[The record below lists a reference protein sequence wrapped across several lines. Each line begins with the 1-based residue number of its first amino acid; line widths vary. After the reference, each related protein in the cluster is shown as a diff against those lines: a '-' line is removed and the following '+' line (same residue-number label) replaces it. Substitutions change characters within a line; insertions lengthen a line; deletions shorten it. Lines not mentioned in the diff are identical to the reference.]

1 MALLSFLRR
10 LYSLDTLDTRFTNSS
25 TTPPKHAAAES
36 RIDPAKPSP
45 SGSKNAA
52 RSDSRAPGPQPSKW
66 HTPEFY
72 LYYLVFLTAVPS
84 MFYVVYDV
92 SKESHPNYP
101 KFEPLLSPGWIPGR
115 KVDNSDGQYSSF
127 RDNLPYLFVIALVH
141 PFLRKAYD
149 YLCRADTYTQV
160 RQISAPSGHQLT
172 QGLTAHAA
180 ADARLEQ
187 RVSFDFGFAIIFTF
201 ILHGFSALKVLLI
214 LYLNYKITTSLPKNY
229 IPAATWVFNICALF
243 SNEIFRGYPF
253 TSIAAFV
260 HGGDGSGTWG
270 AWLDSYGGLNSR
282 WEILFNITVLRLI
295 SFSMDYYW
303 SLNMQG
309 GSPIEK
315 KQLDPSNLSERD
327 RVSTPAKPG
336 DYSFRNYVAY
346 ALYSPLYNA
355 GPILTFNDYIS
366 QQRYCPPSI
375 TPERTTRYAF
385 RFVLALLAMEVIIH
399 YIYAVAIFH
408 VQPDWDAY
416 TPFQLSMLGFF
427 NLHHIWLKLLLP
439 WRFFRLWSLFDNID
453 PPENMVRCMS
463 NNYSVMGFWR
473 GWHRSYNRW
482 LIRYIF
488 IPMGGSG
495 HGRSIFATMLNY
507 LTIFTFVALWHDIQL
522 RLLMWGWLITFIVAP
537 EILAS
542 LVFPR
547 RKWADRPNAYRV
559 LCGIGAV
566 AQILFMIAANLVG
579 FAIGIDGLEGLAK
592 AVFGSA
598 SGLTFFALACGALFV
613 GVQVMFEIREQEARE
628 GIRMKC

>member
-10 LYSLDTLDTRFTNSS
+10 LYSLDTLDTRFTISS
-25 TTPPKHAAAES
+25 TTPPKQAASEP
-36 RIDPAKPSP
+36 RIDPAKPSL
-45 SGSKNAA
+45 SESKNAA
-52 RSDSRAPGPQPSKW
+52 RADPRAPGPQPSKW
-66 HTPEFY
+66 NTPEFY
-72 LYYLVFLTAVPS
+72 LYYLVFLTAIPS

-92 SKESHPNYP
+92 SKGSHPNYP
-101 KFEPLLSPGWIPGR
+101 KFEPELSPGWIPGR
-115 KVDNSDGQYSSF
+115 KVDNSDGQYASF

-149 YLCRADTYTQV
+149 YLCRADSYTQV
-160 RQISAPSGHQLT
+160 RQTSAPNGLQLT
-172 QGLTAHAA
+172 HGLTAHAA

-187 RVSFDFGFAIIFTF
+187 RVSFDFGFAIVF
-201 ILHGFSALKVLLI
+201 ILALHGFSALKVLLI
-214 LYLNYKITTSLPKNY
+214 LYLNYKITTSVPKNY
-229 IPAATWVFNICALF
+229 IPAAAWVFNICTLF
-243 SNEIFRGYPF
+243 SNEIYRGYPF
-253 TSIAAFV
+253 TNIAAFI

-270 AWLDSYGGLNSR
+270 AWLDSYSGLNSR
-282 WEILFNITVLRLI
+282 WEVLFNITVLRLI

-315 KQLDPSNLSERD
+315 QLDPSNLSERD
-327 RVSTPAKPG
+327 RVSTPAKPV

-366 QQRYCPPSI
+366 QQRYTTPSI
-375 TPERTTRYAF
+375 TPERTTRYAV
-385 RFVLALLAMEVIIH
+385 RFILALLAMEIIIH

-439 WRFFRLWSLFDNID
+439 WRFFRLWALLDSID

-463 NNYSVMGFWR
+463 NNYSITGFWR

-495 HGRSIFATMLNY
+495 HGRSIFSTMLNF

-522 RLLMWGWLITFIVAP
+522 RLLMWGWLVTFIVAP
-537 EILAS
+537 EIIAS
-542 LVFPR
+542 LAFPKH
-547 RKWADRPNAYRV
+547 KWASRPNAYRM
-559 LCGIGAV
+559 LCGVGAV
-566 AQILFMIAANLVG
+566 TQVLFMMAANLVG
-579 FAIGIDGLEGLAK
+579 FAIGVDGLEKLAR
-592 AVFGSA
+592 AIFQSA

-613 GVQVMFEIREQEARE
+613 GVQVMFEIREQELRE